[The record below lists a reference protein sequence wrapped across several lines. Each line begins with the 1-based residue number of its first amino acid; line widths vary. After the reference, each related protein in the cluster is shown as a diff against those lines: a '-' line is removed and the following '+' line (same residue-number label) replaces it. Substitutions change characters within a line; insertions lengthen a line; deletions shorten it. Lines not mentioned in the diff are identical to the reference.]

1 MKEITVEGYNV
12 EIQRDAER
20 GSFVV
25 SVPELPGC
33 VLQVDKEEEIRPRIR
48 LAIGDYLRELASRR
62 PVQKRP
68 DRPDSDP
75 GGDHTGR
82 KKLPGIKR

>member
-1 MKEITVEGYNV
+1 MKEIRVEGYLV
-12 EIQRDAER
+12 TIEDADGE
-20 GSFVV
+20 FVV
-25 SVPELPGC
+25 SVPALPGC
-33 VLQVDKEEEIRPRIR
+33 VIQVKKEEMAAPEIRK
-48 LAIGDYLRELASRR
+48 AIGDYLHELASRR